1 MRKLWKRNS
10 GSDSGFPFFCV
21 GIDIFPLDYLPRDAS
36 LAGRQK
42 ELMEKIWPLIMEFKP
57 EKNCPVSKY
66 ETYVKELERLCH
78 VTLPR
83 DKTIANSLWRL
94 YDSVSS
100 QYGEED
106 ADYITVYDFWLTSPN
121 RYYRKSCYNSA
132 EFLPFENMTVPVPT
146 GYEEILSTVYGD
158 YMTPVKSP
166 SLHDYPIYKSQWSA
180 MEELFREKGIT
191 RSIPEFCRDFMEQ
204 VYAQE
209 AQDSSGN
216 DAANQTV
223 LDLEAVKKRLMENAG
238 LFYQGRIEEGLQ
250 LFPGTV
256 EMIVQIPEF
265 AGLIEPLFQAVERR
279 DYVLAAN
286 IFQNEMA
293 EQIHIST

>member
-1 MRKLWKRNS
+1 
-10 GSDSGFPFFCV
+10 
-21 GIDIFPLDYLPRDAS
+21 
-36 LAGRQK
+36 
-42 ELMEKIWPLIMEFKP
+42 
-57 EKNCPVSKY
+57 
-66 ETYVKELERLCH
+66 
-78 VTLPR
+78 
-83 DKTIANSLWRL
+83 
-94 YDSVSS
+94 
-100 QYGEED
+100 
-106 ADYITVYDFWLTSPN
+106 
-121 RYYRKSCYNSA
+121 
-132 EFLPFENMTVPVPT
+132 MTVPVPT